1 MTGAFFY
8 CDCLT
13 SGNSA
18 CLSTAAAML
27 SKPNEIIFKNDYY
40 FLFLSMQRRLWR
52 VCTFAQAHLSLR
64 PGTEISCAGSNNDLC
79 TVYKNSECCGEAAPA
94 TMAINASKDAPSA
107 LY

>member
-8 CDCLT
+8 SDCLT

-27 SKPNEIIFKNDYY
+27 SYSHEITSKTITTHY
-40 FLFLSMQRRLWR
+40 FSMQRRLLQ

-64 PGTEISCAGSNNDLC
+64 PGTEISCAGSKKRFMYRL
-79 TVYKNSECCGEAAPA
+79 
-94 TMAINASKDAPSA
+94 
-107 LY
+107 